1 VRCKIFIEVERREKL
16 LVPKLDGLHK
26 HSGEESVCVQNLDQ
40 RYVNITS
47 ILITNMQKM
56 NRSME
61 GSTCLDFVYE

>member
-1 VRCKIFIEVERREKL
+1 
-16 LVPKLDGLHK
+16 LHK
-26 HSGEESVCVQNLDQ
+26 NSGEESVSMQKLDK

-61 GSTCLDFVYE
+61 GSRCLDFVECR